1 MVLLAYTGLRVGE
14 AIGLQW
20 KDVDF
25 ARRTIRIERQV
36 HPYGEVAQV
45 KTHAGAGTIPMAE
58 QLSKVLWRYRTEREM
73 LEDKFGVAHSPWVIY
88 PDLFT
93 GTSGHAA
100 RKKLTRVLKT
110 ALRRAGLPLT
120 FSCHSLRHTI
130 ATILL
135 EQGVDL
141 KFVQN
146 LLRHS
151 SISITADGY
160 GSAARMRDG
169 VVDVLEEA
177 VKGNGTNVPRN
188 DEERA

>member
-1 MVLLAYTGLRVGE
+1 
-14 AIGLQW
+14 
-20 KDVDF
+20 
-25 ARRTIRIERQV
+25 
-36 HPYGEVAQV
+36 
-45 KTHAGAGTIPMAE
+45 MAE

-73 LEDKFGVAHSPWVIY
+73 LEDKFRISHSPWVIY

-160 GSAARMRDG
+160 GSAAKMRDG
-169 VVDVLEEA
+169 VVDLLDTA
-177 VKGNGTNVPRN
+177 VKGNGTNVPRK
-188 DEERA
+188 DEESA